1 MMSRISKRAK
11 IDKQKLEIN
20 RLRQNINIILMW
32 HKDLKEIIKLYQE
45 KENKLERDLEVLKA
59 ENYSLKNRGFI
70 RRLLGGLWYENS
82 KNRNK
87 IQNVFKKEE
96 I

>member
-1 MMSRISKRAK
+1 MIRISKKAR

-20 RLRQNINIILMW
+20 KLRNNNNIILMW
-32 HKDLKEIIKLYQE
+32 NKDLKEIIKLYQE

-70 RRLLGGLWYENS
+70 KRLLGGLWYEN
-82 KNRNK
+82 
-87 IQNVFKKEE
+87 
-96 I
+96 

>member
-1 MMSRISKRAK
+1 MIRISKKAR

-20 RLRQNINIILMW
+20 KLRNNNNIILMW
-32 HKDLKEIIKLYQE
+32 NKDLKEIIKLYQE

-70 RRLLGGLWYENS
+70 KRLLGGL
-82 KNRNK
+82 
-87 IQNVFKKEE
+87 
-96 I
+96 